1 MVACRISIERDH
13 PIEMNCEQNTVVG
26 AYCRLR
32 QRRLG
37 KNEEKTPAIGTK
49 ILTVTRYHKHFCYLA
64 KKLSAVAF
72 IVLLYAALS
81 ASAFTQPHNRI
92 DSTRASK
99 SNTAASE
106 WYQEL
111 TILRKKQSSGTI
123 VHSADSSSTIKS
135 SSSTSLYSST
145 ENKSPAGSNKKSD
158 QHEWRAIFLALQL
171 YKAAYGD
178 LKIPA
183 SFVVPAA
190 APWPEPAWG
199 TTLGQKVLSIR
210 ETGLYVDK
218 SQKRRK
224 QLEKL
229 GFVWKVKATDSSI
242 SFDQI
247 YDALVVY
254 RSEIKPSGS
263 LTVPKEFTVPDA
275 EPWPEN
281 TRGLPLGKSI
291 EKLRSKAYL
300 KENSGAEEKLKQI
313 GFEMDKKLSANDK
326 RFQAVYLALERYKE
340 TYGDLLVPQPFV
352 VPTDSSEWPEE
363 SWGLRLG
370 ARVNAIRS
378 QGTFIKNNSERQDML
393 DALGFVWTPPEKES
407 RKRGRK
413 TLDQLDQE
421 EKKALL
427 KASSTS
433 SKIIPSPT
441 LSSSKTSGQAGLEKD
456 ADEDDTDSFLSFF
469 DFNEDAQDSVEE
481 ESSAGEPTWGL
492 EAGREYEGIA
502 AKNKGA
508 ASEQD
513 IEEEYEAPRS
523 LGESLSAA
531 RERALESGVIE
542 DTDSKR
548 PTKRKREPE
557 IPWFNDDFGGYF
569 VFEDVVEAL
578 TLYKKGY
585 GDFSNLTTGEFVIPV
600 KDEPEHSFDSDN
612 EDDDMTIDSAK
623 ASKFNRMEDTSL
635 TEDQIEAEISRLERG
650 IFSQEEKTAFTVANL
665 EEVEWPEHL
674 EGMRLGGIVERIKDG
689 SLEVKHLPER
699 KAQLDEIDFDWD
711 DPKYFLD
718 VPFEKAMCAMYAFY
732 MVRGDMFVP
741 FDYVMPD
748 EDPWP
753 RALAGYELGKAVK
766 RIRELQNFFE
776 AFHTEKVGLLRMI
789 DFVWFPTLALPI
801 DPNEPEMSSE
811 MLLLGALG
819 HPDYHQL
826 DEFPM
831 GLPEKIMGDGPF
843 HVSDDPRQWWREWHN
858 WDYVADIWHSMGT
871 KDRAVAL
878 RKSGYLK
885 MADEH
890 EEKYGPGLFQQI
902 DEYLESILEEIS
914 EEKLVETIG
923 PDDAKTFYKVVD
935 QYNEL
940 FNMWP
945 GLTQSE
951 RMAAPGLHLTNFTLY
966 GRRGGL
972 PAILKVFTKTFEDN
986 QRQRTDLSE
995 NLLHIR
1001 DTLYDYLDE
1010 LADCTDMNDFELDVL
1025 WRFRIKFYLSLPLH
1039 DRFDTSNKKAILQES
1054 LGSTKKQIGE
1064 MEDQLDSQL
1073 LTYEEEDDED
1083 DDDDDDD
1090 DDDEE
1095 EEEELIGDIIETDNY
1110 LGEELDDGVSVNEE
1124 EYETETSEKEEEIGI

>member
-1 MVACRISIERDH
+1 MVSCRISTDRTPSIKLNYEKN
-13 PIEMNCEQNTVVG
+13 PVVG
-26 AYCRLR
+26 AYCRLT
-32 QRRLG
+32 QWRLG
-37 KNEEKTPAIGTK
+37 KNEEKTPTIG
-49 ILTVTRYHKHFCYLA
+49 ILTVTRYHNYFCNLT
-64 KKLSAVAF
+64 KKLSAVIL
-72 IVLLYAALS
+72 IVALYATLS
-81 ASAFTQPHNRI
+81 ASAFTQPHNPI
-92 DSTRASK
+92 GTTRAGK

-106 WYQEL
+106 WHQEL
-111 TILRKKQSSGTI
+111 TMLWKKQPSGTI
-123 VHSADSSSTIKS
+123 FHSKDSSSTIKS
-135 SSSTSLYSST
+135 SSSTSLYLST

-158 QHEWRAIFLALQL
+158 QQEWRAIFLALQL

-178 LKIPA
+178 LNVPV

-199 TTLGQKVLSIR
+199 TALGQKVLSIR
-210 ETGLYVDK
+210 EKGLYVDK

-263 LTVPKEFTVPDA
+263 LTVPKEFSVPDA

-281 TRGLPLGKSI
+281 TRGLPLGRSI
-291 EKLRSKAYL
+291 KKLRSKAYL
-300 KENSGAEEKLKQI
+300 KENAGAEEKLMKI
-313 GFEMDKKLSANDK
+313 GFETDKKLSANDK

-352 VPTDSSEWPEE
+352 VPSDSSEWPDE

-421 EKKALL
+421 EKKVLL
-427 KASSTS
+427 EASSTIK
-433 SKIIPSPT
+433 KIQSPT
-441 LSSSKTSGQAGLEKD
+441 SPSSQTSGQAGLEKD

-469 DFNEDAQDSVEE
+469 DFNENEQDIVEG

-508 ASEQD
+508 ASELD
-513 IEEEYEAPRS
+513 VEEEYEAPRS
-523 LGESLSAA
+523 LRESLSAA
-531 RERALESGVIE
+531 RERALESGVID

-578 TLYKKGY
+578 TLYKKSY
-585 GDFSNLTTGEFVIPV
+585 RDFSNLTAGEFVIPV
-600 KDEPEHSFDSDN
+600 KDEPEHSFDDDY
-612 EDDDMTIDSAK
+612 EDDNMTIDSAK
-623 ASKFNRMEDTSL
+623 VSKFNRMEDISL

-650 IFSQEEKTAFTVANL
+650 ILSPEEKTGTTEVNL

-674 EGMRLGGIVERIKDG
+674 EGMRLGGIVKRIKDG

-741 FDYVMPD
+741 LDYVMPD

-878 RKSGYLK
+878 RKSGYPK

-890 EEKYGPGLFQQI
+890 EDKYGPGLFQQI
-902 DEYLESILEEIS
+902 DEYLENILEETS

-951 RMAAPGLHLTNFTLY
+951 RMEAPGLHLTNFTLY

-1001 DTLYDYLDE
+1001 DTLFDYLDE
-1010 LADCTDMNDFELDVL
+1010 LADCTDMNDLELDVL

-1064 MEDQLDSQL
+1064 MADQLDSQL
-1073 LTYEEEDDED
+1073 MTFEEKNDDGEDEEDADED
-1083 DDDDDDD
+1083 DDF
-1090 DDDEE
+1090 EE
-1095 EEEELIGDIIETDNY
+1095 EEEVELIEDIIETDNY
-1110 LGEELDDGVSVNEE
+1110 LGEEIDDGDSVHEE
-1124 EYETETSEKEEEIGI
+1124 EFETETSEKEEEIGI